1 LSLRLE
7 IFKKIVGAVVFIYA
21 ASNFS
26 LEMLCVTDFFYTMF
40 ALVCNTYY
48 TGKLINVGYLKQ
60 IKDILPSLFLGLLM
74 FGLVSLSI
82 KCTNI
87 LILQV
92 LIGTI
97 VGTSFYF
104 GVSYIFKFEEL
115 KEVRY
120 MLNRRK

>member
-1 LSLRLE
+1 
-7 IFKKIVGAVVFIYA
+7 
-21 ASNFS
+21 
-26 LEMLCVTDFFYTMF
+26 MF

-48 TGKLINVGYLKQ
+48 TGKLINVGYFKQ

-104 GVSYIFKFEEL
+104 GVSYMFKFEEL

-120 MLNRRK
+120 LLNRRK